1 MTYIDGFVAAVKAD
15 QKDAYRA
22 HAKKMVEVFKD
33 HGVTRVVDT

>member
-15 QKDAYRA
+15 QKDAYMA
-22 HAKKMVEVFKD
+22 HAKKMVEVFKG